1 MSNLFKF
8 CNETGMDYLLSEWN
22 REKNDHLTPET
33 VTYGSNKKVWWKCSQ
48 GHEWQ
53 ASIHN
58 RTKGRGCPYCSGQKV
73 IAGVND
79 LATLNP
85 NLSQEWNYVRNSE
98 FEPSNCSAQ
107 SSKKVW
113 WICELGHEWRAA
125 VCDRS
130 RGDGCPYCSG
140 KRIIKGF
147 NDLATIN
154 PKLASEWDKAKNI
167 DINPDSISPNSHKKA
182 WWICSDCGYE
192 WIAQIKSRNSGAGCP
207 VCISE
212 KMGMKN
218 KAAFLKGE
226 SSLAQ
231 SNPDIAKEWNYEKNG
246 DLKPTNVVAGSN
258 IKVWW
263 KCEKGHEWQSTVCH
277 RVSAVGCPYCTN
289 FRVMPG
295 FNDLATTY
303 QRLSGD

>member
-8 CNETGMDYLLSEWN
+8 CNETGMDYLLLEWN

-192 WIAQIKSRNSGAGCP
+192 WIAQIKSRNSGAG
-207 VCISE
+207 
-212 KMGMKN
+212 
-218 KAAFLKGE
+218 
-226 SSLAQ
+226 
-231 SNPDIAKEWNYEKNG
+231 
-246 DLKPTNVVAGSN
+246 
-258 IKVWW
+258 
-263 KCEKGHEWQSTVCH
+263 
-277 RVSAVGCPYCTN
+277 
-289 FRVMPG
+289 
-295 FNDLATTY
+295 
-303 QRLSGD
+303 

>member
-1 MSNLFKF
+1 
-8 CNETGMDYLLSEWN
+8 
-22 REKNDHLTPET
+22 
-33 VTYGSNKKVWWKCSQ
+33 
-48 GHEWQ
+48 
-53 ASIHN
+53 
-58 RTKGRGCPYCSGQKV
+58 
-73 IAGVND
+73 
-79 LATLNP
+79 
-85 NLSQEWNYVRNSE
+85 
-98 FEPSNCSAQ
+98 
-107 SSKKVW
+107 
-113 WICELGHEWRAA
+113 
-125 VCDRS
+125 
-130 RGDGCPYCSG
+130 
-140 KRIIKGF
+140 
-147 NDLATIN
+147 
-154 PKLASEWDKAKNI
+154 
-167 DINPDSISPNSHKKA
+167 
-182 WWICSDCGYE
+182 
-192 WIAQIKSRNSGAGCP
+192 
-207 VCISE
+207 
-212 KMGMKN
+212 MGMKN